1 MQEITLFHLSSCP
14 YCKRALQYLEE
25 LQAENPV
32 YAQIPITMI
41 EESQQAALADSYDYY
56 YVPTFYIDEVKVHEG
71 VVTKEIVKD
80 ILQQATNK

>member
-56 YVPTFYIDEVKVHEG
+56 YVPCFFIGQRKLFEG
-71 VVTKEIVKD
+71 AAQKQDVRAALD
-80 ILQQATNK
+80 AALA